1 MVHEAWL
8 LAVPL
13 ALVAGFALQ
22 RGNICVVRAV
32 REGVEARDWRMFYAI
47 LECAAW
53 ALAGLVLAEA
63 AGLMRRA
70 DWPAQPS
77 MLLAALGGAMF
88 GVGAM
93 LNGACALGT
102 VGRLASGEW
111 GLLAMPAG
119 FVLGAAAARG
129 LGLAA
134 PLTTSAASGAT
145 QMTLVLLA
153 LALFI
158 VFRVWSAW
166 RTRAAALS
174 TIRAPQWPPPLAMA
188 VLGLANVALLS
199 LVVSWPYTT
208 LLVDLSQGRGMELA
222 LRGAL
227 ALVLLAGAYAGA
239 RSAGRFAWR
248 APDFAGVLG
257 SLVGGAL
264 MGAGAMLIPGG
275 NDGLVLLGLPLLQPA
290 AFAAYAAMACVIALG
305 FVARGALRRET

>member
-1 MVHEAWL
+1 MVHEAWF

-13 ALVAGFALQ
+13 ALIAGFALQ

-32 REGVEARDWRMFYAI
+32 REGVETRDWRLFGAI

-63 AGLMRRA
+63 AGLMRRE

-77 MLLAALGGAMF
+77 LLLAALGGATF

-93 LNGACALGT
+93 LNGACAFGT

-119 FVLGAAAARG
+119 FVLGAGAARG

-134 PLTTSAASGAT
+134 PLTTSAAAAPLA
-145 QMTLVLLA
+145 LVLSA
-153 LALFI
+153 LA
-158 VFRVWSAW
+158 VFVAFRLWGAW
-166 RTRAAALS
+166 RVGAAATLNVV
-174 TIRAPQWPPPLAMA
+174 RAPHWPPPMAMA

-199 LVVSWPYTT
+199 LVFAWPYTT
-208 LLVDLSQGRGMELA
+208 LLVDISTGGGMDLA

-227 ALVLLAGAYAGA
+227 ALTLAAGAYAGA

-248 APDFAGVLG
+248 APDRAGLLS
-257 SLVGGAL
+257 SLAGGAL

-275 NDGLVLLGLPLLQPA
+275 NDGLVLLGLPLLQPS
-290 AFAAYAAMACVIALG
+290 AFVAYAAMAGVIALG
-305 FVARGALRRET
+305 FAVRGVRET